1 MAFGRSFWTFA
12 PAVLVTAFLVATS
25 LWTPDSVSVDA
36 SLLAEQVAIFV
47 VLAAAVIW
55 ARQFNQ
61 AGWRPRLG
69 LTWLWLAG
77 PLWLAVLTPLGLA
90 FPNIAADPGRA
101 ALWIGASLFVGLN
114 EETIFRGFLLTGLR
128 RWFGPLSAALIS
140 SVAFGLLHSLNAL
153 SGADPV
159 FLVGQMVVAC
169 GTGLALAAV
178 TLRAGS
184 IWPAMFLHFA
194 GDAVGLSALGG
205 FENAIQT
212 SAAAPSMIIFGAI
225 VGGWGVLWIW
235 LMARRGRLAEV
246 ETEVAAEPGA

>member
-1 MAFGRSFWTFA
+1 MTLGRSFWTFA

-25 LWTPDSVSVDA
+25 LWAPDSVSVDV
-36 SLLAEQVAIFV
+36 SLLVEQIAISV
-47 VLAAAVIW
+47 VLIAAVFW
-55 ARQFNQ
+55 ARQFNP

-69 LTWLWLAG
+69 LAWLWLAG

-90 FPNIAADPGRA
+90 FPNIVADPGSA

-169 GTGLALAAV
+169 GTGLVLAAV

-205 FENAIQT
+205 FENAIQ
-212 SAAAPSMIIFGAI
+212 SSEAAPSMIIFGAI

-235 LMARRGRLAEV
+235 LMARRGRLAEI
-246 ETEVAAEPGA
+246 ESAA